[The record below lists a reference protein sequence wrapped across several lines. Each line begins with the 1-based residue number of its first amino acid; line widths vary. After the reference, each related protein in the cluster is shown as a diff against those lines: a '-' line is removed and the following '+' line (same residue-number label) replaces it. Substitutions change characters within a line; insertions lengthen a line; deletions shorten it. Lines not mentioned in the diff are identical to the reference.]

1 MSIDNIG
8 VVCVVLELAKSVS
21 DKFWVNICDEQFD
34 IPGIIE
40 FSNLRTVKNNIV
52 YVPYYMPITNPKYF
66 DTDEV
71 FLRKCMHY
79 IKIINPDIKEEDL
92 INHHIGRLKFSQPIC
107 TPGFKSRLPSICSS
121 INHLQ
126 IADTSYYYPEDR
138 GFSESIKLG
147 RLMANNL
154 VQKNKSQG
162 ELMVKKALITGACGQ
177 DGAYLAASLVAEG
190 YYVVGITRRSS
201 QDFMWRHEALN
212 LTGKID
218 IRSIDVTEQSAVLE
232 LFQKERFD
240 EVYNLAAQSFV
251 GASWDAPVSTTM
263 VNSLG
268 VLYLLEAI
276 KRFSPETKMY
286 QASTSEMFG
295 LIQESVQNED
305 TKLYPRSP
313 YAVSKVFAHQMLIN
327 YRESLDYTYVLVF
340 YLIMSHLFGV

>member
-1 MSIDNIG
+1 
-8 VVCVVLELAKSVS
+8 
-21 DKFWVNICDEQFD
+21 
-34 IPGIIE
+34 
-40 FSNLRTVKNNIV
+40 
-52 YVPYYMPITNPKYF
+52 
-66 DTDEV
+66 
-71 FLRKCMHY
+71 
-79 IKIINPDIKEEDL
+79 
-92 INHHIGRLKFSQPIC
+92 
-107 TPGFKSRLPSICSS
+107 
-121 INHLQ
+121 
-126 IADTSYYYPEDR
+126 
-138 GFSESIKLG
+138 
-147 RLMANNL
+147 
-154 VQKNKSQG
+154 
-162 ELMVKKALITGACGQ
+162 MVKKALITGVCGQ

-340 YLIMSHLFGV
+340 YLIMSHLFGVLNL

>member
-1 MSIDNIG
+1 MWTRWCIFG
-8 VVCVVLELAKSVS
+8 C
-21 DKFWVNICDEQFD
+21 
-34 IPGIIE
+34 
-40 FSNLRTVKNNIV
+40 
-52 YVPYYMPITNPKYF
+52 
-66 DTDEV
+66 
-71 FLRKCMHY
+71 
-79 IKIINPDIKEEDL
+79 
-92 INHHIGRLKFSQPIC
+92 
-107 TPGFKSRLPSICSS
+107 
-121 INHLQ
+121 
-126 IADTSYYYPEDR
+126 
-138 GFSESIKLG
+138 
-147 RLMANNL
+147 
-154 VQKNKSQG
+154 
-162 ELMVKKALITGACGQ
+162 
-177 DGAYLAASLVAEG
+177 SLVAEG

-276 KRFSPETKMY
+276 KRFDPETKMY

-305 TKLYPRSP
+305 TKLYLGLHMPYQRSLLI
-313 YAVSKVFAHQMLIN
+313 KCLLTTEVFWITPMFWYFI
-327 YRESLDYTYVLVF
+327 
-340 YLIMSHLFGV
+340 